1 MEQIDRNKTEQYRTE
16 QNRTDRSKT
25 DAKRIL
31 DIAIIGTGGIGGYYG
46 ARLAHGGHRVHFLLH
61 TEYDYVRTHGLT
73 VDSCYG
79 DFSLPRPFVYNDVRD
94 MPPCDLVCVCV
105 KATANDT
112 VFTTLAPILK
122 PGTAK
127 DTAAETGTVT
137 QPNEFGQSSSE
148 PGTDILLLQ
157 NGFGYEQS
165 LGELYPDH
173 AVYGG
178 MCFICSFRDGPGVI
192 RHISYGKVTLAAL
205 DSDNTDG
212 LTKLAKVFTDEG
224 IETATIG
231 DLMTGRWRKLVW
243 NIPYNGLC
251 VIMDCKTDFL
261 ASNPEMRA
269 AVRAIM
275 EEILAAAETCGTH
288 IPSEFVDEMILSTD
302 NMPPYEPSM
311 RLDYLAGRPLETKA
325 IYGRAITFAAE
336 HGYDMKYA
344 KLIKWQLDAMSR

>member
-1 MEQIDRNKTEQYRTE
+1 MEQIKQAEQAKQE
-16 QNRTDRSKT
+16 KTDRK
-25 DAKRIL
+25 KIL

-79 DFSLPRPFVYNDVRD
+79 DFSLEHPLVYNDVRD
-94 MPPCDLVCVCV
+94 MPPCDLICVCV
-105 KATANDT
+105 KATANEA
-112 VFTTLAPILK
+112 VFRTLTPILK
-122 PGTAK
+122 
-127 DTAAETGTVT
+127 TGTGAAAAT
-137 QPNEFGQSSSE
+137 GQG
-148 PGTDILLLQ
+148 PGAGATDILLLQ
-157 NGFGYEQS
+157 NGFGYEQA

-205 DSDNTDG
+205 DPDNTDG
-212 LTKLAKVFTDEG
+212 LAGLAKVFTDEG
-224 IETATIG
+224 IGTETIN
-231 DLMTGRWRKLVW
+231 DLLTGRWRKLVW

-261 ASNPEMRA
+261 ATDPDMRA

-275 EEILAAAETCGTH
+275 EEILAAAEACGTN
-288 IPSEFVDEMILSTD
+288 IPAGFVDEMILSTD

-311 RLDYLAGRPLETKA
+311 RLDHLAGRPLETEA
-325 IYGRAITFAAE
+325 IYGKVIAFAAG
-336 HGYDMKYA
+336 HGFDMKYA
-344 KLIKWQLDAMSR
+344 KLIKWQLDSMSK